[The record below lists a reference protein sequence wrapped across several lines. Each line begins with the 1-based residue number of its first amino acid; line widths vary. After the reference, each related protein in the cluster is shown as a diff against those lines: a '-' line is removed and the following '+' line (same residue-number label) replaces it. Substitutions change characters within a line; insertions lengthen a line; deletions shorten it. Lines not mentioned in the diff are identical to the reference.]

1 MEDQE
6 GHPEGSEDDEDMV
19 FQPDLIAAAE
29 QMGVELDPG
38 QLKLLRAYLAEQ
50 AERGDN
56 GEGDEEN
63 EESEIEQPEAEQTDD
78 DIDEVNEEQ

>member
-38 QLKLLRAYLAEQ
+38 
-50 AERGDN
+50 
-56 GEGDEEN
+56 
-63 EESEIEQPEAEQTDD
+63 
-78 DIDEVNEEQ
+78 